1 MPTDRDLFTE
11 EQSMVSM
18 SFGDHIE
25 ELRARMILALL
36 GLMVGVIATFI
47 PGRTLGQGILKKM
60 QAPPQAALNDFS
72 SARPKPRGEEAR
84 KTAPAPPKG
93 EATIPAESF
102 IAEL

>member
-47 PGRTLGQGILKKM
+47 PGLNLGQRILKKM
-60 QAPPQAALNDFS
+60 QEPAQAALNDFYS
-72 SARPKPRGEEAR
+72 DRAKPRSEEAR
-84 KTAPAPPKG
+84 KNAAVPPKV